1 MNALR
6 AVTDVHILSAPKLM
20 VLNNHT
26 ASIQVGNQVPIST
39 GSATSTVSDTAPIV
53 NSIDYR
59 DTGVILKVTPRVN
72 SSGLVLLDIAQEVS
86 DVIPQTA
93 SQALIQSPSFSERK
107 LSTSV
112 AVQDGETIVLG
123 GLMKNEVTKTQNRIP
138 LLGDIPYV
146 GALFGSTG
154 KELQR
159 TELLV
164 LLTPRVIRTPVD
176 ADAITAELKAKMEL
190 AQPPPPP
197 PPPGAPTPIKHHG
210 S

>member
-1 MNALR
+1 
-6 AVTDVHILSAPKLM
+6 
-20 VLNNHT
+20 
-26 ASIQVGNQVPIST
+26 
-39 GSATSTVSDTAPIV
+39 
-53 NSIDYR
+53 
-59 DTGVILKVTPRVN
+59 
-72 SSGLVLLDIAQEVS
+72 
-86 DVIPQTA
+86 
-93 SQALIQSPSFSERK
+93 
-107 LSTSV
+107 
-112 AVQDGETIVLG
+112 
-123 GLMKNEVTKTQNRIP
+123 MKNEVTKTQNRIP

-190 AQPPPPP
+190 AQPAPLP
-197 PPPGAPTPIKHHG
+197 PPPGAPTPVKHHG